1 VAIIQSVKMGKIVIA
16 DMVGGVS
23 AMMSTTITV
32 AILVSLIIGL
42 AFGSVIAG
50 IAMMERRSTRHWV
63 VYLRLSEDLYRR
75 LSEAATDHRW
85 SLRAEIINRLEASF
99 GPTKVV

>member
-1 VAIIQSVKMGKIVIA
+1 MVVKSILRPICYGAVPVRCGVAM
-16 DMVGGVS
+16 
-23 AMMSTTITV
+23 TITV

-63 VYLRLSEDLYRR
+63 VYLRLPEDLHRR

-99 GPTKVV
+99 GPTKSYEF

>member
-1 VAIIQSVKMGKIVIA
+1 
-16 DMVGGVS
+16 
-23 AMMSTTITV
+23 MMSTVITV

-63 VYLRLSEDLYRR
+63 VYLRLPEDLHRR

-99 GPTKVV
+99 GPTRSYEF